1 MSDNN
6 TTNNIS
12 SQFTDE
18 NRDSSD
24 RRRRPTPIISR
35 FTFIDGKRKLIRR
48 DKDKKGHLF
57 VDLYSTRLLLI
68 VVLLLG
74 MSCLDAFLTL
84 TLIEKGKVVE
94 ANPIMAYFLEFGV
107 MPFTMIKFGITA
119 AALVVLCLFKN
130 VNITRIG
137 IPLTIKIYLAVIIY
151 ELYLLM
157 L

>member
-1 MSDNN
+1 MNDNN
-6 TTNNIS
+6 STDNIS
-12 SQFTDE
+12 RQLTDE

-24 RRRRPTPIISR
+24 RRGRPTPILSR
-35 FTFIDGKRKLIRR
+35 FTFIGGKRKIIRR

-74 MSCLDAFLTL
+74 MSCLDAYLTL
-84 TLIEKGKVVE
+84 TLINKGKVVE
-94 ANPIMAYFLEFGV
+94 ANPIMAYFLELGI
-107 MPFTMIKFGITA
+107 MPFTMIKFGMTA

-137 IPLTIKIYLAVIIY
+137 ISLTIKIYLAVIIY
-151 ELYLLM
+151 EFYLFM
-157 L
+157 V